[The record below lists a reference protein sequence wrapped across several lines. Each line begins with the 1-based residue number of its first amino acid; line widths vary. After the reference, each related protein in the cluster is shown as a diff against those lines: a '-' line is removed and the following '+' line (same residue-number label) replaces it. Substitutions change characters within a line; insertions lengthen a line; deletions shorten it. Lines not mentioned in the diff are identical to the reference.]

1 MNKITLFVLVIFFT
15 LSSKSNTTMKDKNN
29 THMEDSV
36 QIDAPIEVVFAY
48 ITDFSNTAKWHKNM
62 KKVGWK
68 TDPPYGVG
76 SEYDWIET
84 FSGMKMDIGGVI
96 TSWNPPYSFT
106 WKPTTS
112 PFPMTGGW
120 TLVEKGNST
129 IVTRYSDNQLSGI
142 YKLLNRMMLPKA
154 KRQVRKE
161 LQALKRLIEA
171 GKES

>member
-1 MNKITLFVLVIFFT
+1 MEKETLHL
-15 LSSKSNTTMKDKNN
+15 
-29 THMEDSV
+29 EDTVS
-36 QIDAPIEVVFAY
+36 IDAPIEAVFAF
-48 ITDFSNTAKWHKNM
+48 ITDFSNTPKWHKNM

-68 TDPPYGVG
+68 NEGPHGVG

-112 PFPMTGGW
+112 PYPITGGW
-120 TLVEKGNST
+120 TLEAKENST
-129 IVTRYSDNQLSGI
+129 LVTRYSDNQLSGI
-142 YKLLNRMMLPKA
+142 YKWLNMMMVPMA

-161 LQALKRLIEA
+161 LLELKRLIEA
-171 GKES
+171 GNSA